1 MRFSGAGF
9 AVLTAAVAACATAAA
24 AAERLPLDLPG
35 GTVATQVMA
44 LGQRAHANIV
54 VPDARLWSRAL
65 PALRGRMSVER
76 ALALIAER
84 SDARVEALGPGS
96 WRLLPKARPRIA
108 IPHRRRSAPPP
119 PPPPEVPD
127 GDVVVTASKRDT
139 TRDHFAGQLVQVAG
153 ADLELGGA
161 GGTGKLADRMTVIA
175 STYLGPG
182 RNKLFIRGIADS
194 SFTGPTQATVG
205 QYFGDLRLSY
215 NAPDPDLRLADLA
228 AVEVLE
234 GPQGTLYGA
243 GSLGGLIRLVPNA
256 PDATRAGGSVML
268 GGSATARGAPGVDA
282 QAVLNMPVI
291 ADRLAIRIVADTASE
306 GGYID
311 KPLLGRTDVNRTR
324 IEGGR
329 AAARLDLGGGWS
341 VEAIGIGQR
350 IRGADS
356 QYADRDGPPLTR
368 AAPVAEGFSADFG
381 QAQLVLSGRLGG
393 VRFRSSSGITAHDL
407 MERYD
412 ATPPGGPVQLF
423 AQANATRM
431 QANETRLWQS
441 SPDGSGW
448 LAGFSYVHNRTRL
461 TRLFGEPGALVARTG
476 VVNGVEE
483 ATLYGEASVRLLPG
497 LLTTGGLRVTH
508 SVLDGAGEDLPSALS
523 VQALARLQDV
533 TARRAQTILLPAA
546 SALIDLTPR
555 AQLFLRYQQGFRP
568 GGLTIEGP
576 VVRRF
581 RNDRVATIEAGLR
594 TGRPGRDRF
603 DGSITLAH
611 TSWRDI
617 QADFIDSG
625 GLPSTANI
633 GDGKLWTIEALV
645 GARLAEGLRV
655 EGALSYNDSRI
666 DEPSSTR
673 VFALAEDLAG
683 DPAAARAAVLARL
696 SQIPNIA
703 RVTTRAG
710 WVYRRMLAGGRDLRV
725 DGWLRYV
732 GASRLGVGPI
742 LGERQGDYL
751 DSGLTARLGLGA
763 IGITASV
770 TNLADVRGNRF
781 ALGTPFA
788 TGRDQVTPLRP
799 RTLRIG
805 LDAAF

>member
-1 MRFSGAGF
+1 M
-9 AVLTAAVAACATAAA
+9 AAA
-24 AAERLPLDLPG
+24 MPAIAADRVSLDLPA
-35 GTVATQVMA
+35 GTVGAQVMA
-44 LGQRAHANIV
+44 LGRAARANIV
-54 VPDARLWSRAL
+54 VPDAGLWRRPVPS
-65 PALRGRMSVER
+65 LRGAFSVEQ
-76 ALALIAER
+76 ALAVIAR
-84 SDARVEALGPGS
+84 GSGARVEALGPGS
-96 WRLLPKARPRIA
+96 WRLRPRLHS
-108 IPHRRRSAPPP
+108 PAPKPGPRPRPRPP
-119 PPPPEVPD
+119 ADVQGE
-127 GDVVVTASKRDT
+127 DVVVTASKRDT
-139 TRDHFAGQLVQVAG
+139 TRDHFAGQVVQVAG

-161 GGTGKLADRMTVIA
+161 GGTSKLADRMTAIA
-175 STYLGPG
+175 STYLGAG

-256 PDATRAGGSVML
+256 PDPTRFGGSAML
-268 GGSATARGAPGVDA
+268 GGSATTNGAPGADA
-282 QAVLNMPVI
+282 QAVLNLPVI
-291 ADRLAIRIVADTASE
+291 ADRLAIRLVADSASE

-311 KPLLGRTDVNRTR
+311 KPLLGCTDVNRTR
-324 IEGGR
+324 IAGGR
-329 AAARLDLGGGWS
+329 AAVKADLGGGWS
-341 VEAIGIGQR
+341 IEAVGIGQH

-368 AAPVAEGFSADFG
+368 SAPVTEGFSADFG
-381 QAQLVLSGRLGG
+381 QAQLILSGRMGQ

-431 QANETRLWQS
+431 QANETRAWYS
-441 SPDGSGW
+441 APDGSGW

-461 TRLFGEPGALVARTG
+461 TRLFGELGELLPRTG
-476 VVNGVEE
+476 VVNTVEE
-483 ATLYGEASVRLLPG
+483 ATLYGEASLRLLPG
-497 LLTTGGLRVTH
+497 LLTTGGLRVTR
-508 SVLDGAGEDLPSALS
+508 SVLDGEGEDLPLALS
-523 VQALARLQDV
+523 LQALARLREV
-533 TARRAQTILLPAA
+533 TARRAQTILLPSA
-546 SALIDLTPR
+546 SALIDLTPG

-576 VVRRF
+576 LVRRF

-594 TGRPGRDRF
+594 SGQPGRDRF
-603 DGSITLAH
+603 DGSLTLAH
-611 TSWRDI
+611 TAWRDI
-617 QADFIDSG
+617 QADFIDAA

-633 GDGKLWTIEALV
+633 GDGQLWTIEALA
-645 GARLAEGLRV
+645 GFRIAPGLRV
-655 EGALSYNDSRI
+655 EGAVSYNDSHI
-666 DEPSSTR
+666 DEPSSAQA
-673 VFALAEDLAG
+673 FALMDG
-683 DPAAARAAVLARL
+683 MAADRATILARL

-703 RVTTRAG
+703 RFTGRAG
-710 WVYRRMLAGGRDLRV
+710 AVYRRTLASGHDLRV

-732 GASRLGVGPI
+732 GSSRLGVGPI
-742 LGERQGDYL
+742 LGEQQGSYL
-751 DSGLTARLGLGA
+751 DSGVTARLGLGRYGVTA
-763 IGITASV
+763 GI

-781 ALGTPFA
+781 ALGTPFT

>member
-1 MRFSGAGF
+1 MRSIGGGIGG
-9 AVLTAAVAACATAAA
+9 LVAMAAA
-24 AAERLPLDLPG
+24 MPAIAADRVSLDLPA
-35 GTVATQVMA
+35 GTVGAQVMA
-44 LGQRAHANIV
+44 LGRAARANIV
-54 VPDARLWSRAL
+54 VPDAGLWRRPVPS
-65 PALRGRMSVER
+65 LRGAFSVEQ
-76 ALALIAER
+76 ALAVIAR
-84 SDARVEALGPGS
+84 GSGARVEALGPGS
-96 WRLLPKARPRIA
+96 WRLRPRLHS
-108 IPHRRRSAPPP
+108 PAPKPGPRPRPRPP
-119 PPPPEVPD
+119 ADVQGE
-127 GDVVVTASKRDT
+127 DVVVTASKRDT
-139 TRDHFAGQLVQVAG
+139 TRDHFAGQVVQVAG

-161 GGTGKLADRMTVIA
+161 GGTSKLADRMTAIA
-175 STYLGPG
+175 STYLGAG

-256 PDATRAGGSVML
+256 PDPTRFGGSAML
-268 GGSATARGAPGVDA
+268 GGSATTNGAPGADA
-282 QAVLNMPVI
+282 QAVLNLPVI
-291 ADRLAIRIVADTASE
+291 ADRLAIRLVADSASE

-324 IEGGR
+324 IAGGR
-329 AAARLDLGGGWS
+329 AAVKAELGGGWS
-341 VEAIGIGQR
+341 IEAVGIGQH

-368 AAPVAEGFSADFG
+368 SAPVTEGFSADFG
-381 QAQLVLSGRLGG
+381 QAQLILSGRMGQ

-431 QANETRLWQS
+431 QANETRAWYS
-441 SPDGSGW
+441 APDGSGW

-461 TRLFGEPGALVARTG
+461 TRLFGELGELLPRTG
-476 VVNGVEE
+476 VVNTVEE
-483 ATLYGEASVRLLPG
+483 ATLYGEASLRLLPG
-497 LLTTGGLRVTH
+497 LLTTGGLRVTR
-508 SVLDGAGEDLPSALS
+508 SVLDGEGEDLPLALS
-523 VQALARLQDV
+523 LQALARLREV
-533 TARRAQTILLPAA
+533 TARRAQTILLPSA
-546 SALIDLTPR
+546 SALIDLTPG

-576 VVRRF
+576 LVRRF

-594 TGRPGRDRF
+594 SGQPGRDRF
-603 DGSITLAH
+603 DGSLTLAH
-611 TSWRDI
+611 TAWRDI
-617 QADFIDSG
+617 QADFIDAA

-633 GDGKLWTIEALV
+633 GDGQLWTIEALA
-645 GARLAEGLRV
+645 GFRIAPGLRV
-655 EGALSYNDSRI
+655 EGAVSYNDSRI
-666 DEPSSTR
+666 DEPSSAQA
-673 VFALAEDLAG
+673 FALMDG
-683 DPAAARAAVLARL
+683 MAADRATILARL

-703 RVTTRAG
+703 RFTGRAG
-710 WVYRRMLAGGRDLRV
+710 AVYRRTLASGHDLRV

-732 GASRLGVGPI
+732 GSSRLGVGPI
-742 LGERQGDYL
+742 LGEQQGSYL
-751 DSGLTARLGLGA
+751 DSGVTARLGLGRYGVTA
-763 IGITASV
+763 GI

-781 ALGTPFA
+781 ALGTPFT

>member
-1 MRFSGAGF
+1 MRWAGGGF
-9 AVLTAAVAACATAAA
+9 AGLVAVAAAPSVAAD
-24 AAERLPLDLPG
+24 RVVIDLPA
-35 GTVATQVMA
+35 GTVGGQVMA
-44 LGQRAHANIV
+44 LGRAARANIA
-54 VPDARLWSRAL
+54 VPDAGLWSR
-65 PALRGRMSVER
+65 PVPRLRGRMSVEQ
-76 ALALIAER
+76 ALTAIAR
-84 SDARVEALGPGS
+84 GSGASLEALGPGI
-96 WRLLPKARPRIA
+96 WRLTPRLRTPVPPLIHHLPKPL
-108 IPHRRRSAPPP
+108 PS
-119 PPPPEVPD
+119 EVPS

-139 TRDHFAGQLVQVAG
+139 IHDHFAGQVVQVAG
-153 ADLELGGA
+153 ADLELGGV
-161 GGTGKLADRMTVIA
+161 GGTSKLADRMTVIA
-175 STYLGPG
+175 STYLGAG

-243 GSLGGLIRLVPNA
+243 GSLGGLIRLVPNT
-256 PDATRAGGSVML
+256 PDATRTSGSASL
-268 GGSATARGAPGVDA
+268 GGSATTNGAPGADA
-282 QAVLNMPVI
+282 QAVLNIPVI
-291 ADRLAIRIVADTASE
+291 ADLLAIRLVADRASE

-324 IEGGR
+324 ITGGR
-329 AAARLDLGGGWS
+329 AAIKGELGGGWS
-341 VEAIGIGQR
+341 IEAIGIGQR

-368 AAPVAEGFSADFG
+368 SAPVTEGFSADFG
-381 QAQLVLSGRLGG
+381 QAQLILSGRLGR
-393 VRFRSSSGITAHDL
+393 VRFRSSSGFTVHDL

-423 AQANATRM
+423 AQGNATRM
-431 QANETRLWQS
+431 QANETRAWRS
-441 SPDGSGW
+441 APDGSGW

-461 TRLFGEPGALVARTG
+461 TRSFGAPGLLVPRTG
-476 VVNGVEE
+476 VANTVEE
-483 ATLYGEASVRLLPG
+483 ATLYGEASLRLLPG
-497 LLTTGGLRVTH
+497 LLTTGGLRATR
-508 SVLDGAGEDLPSALS
+508 SVLDGAGEDLPAALS
-523 VQALARLQDV
+523 FQALARLREV
-533 TARRAQTILLPAA
+533 TARRVQTILLPSA
-546 SALIDLTPR
+546 SALIDLTDG

-568 GGLTIEGP
+568 GGLTIEGAL
-576 VVRRF
+576 VRRF
-581 RNDRVATIEAGLR
+581 RNDRVSTIEAGLR
-594 TGRPGRDRF
+594 SGRPGRDRF
-603 DGSITLAH
+603 DAALTLAH

-617 QADFIDSG
+617 QADFIDAT

-633 GDGKLWTIEALV
+633 GDGKLWTVEALAGFRINPALRIEAAV
-645 GARLAEGLRV
+645 
-655 EGALSYNDSRI
+655 SYNDSGI
-666 DEPSSTR
+666 DEPSR
-673 VFALAEDLAG
+673 AEAFALLDGQIAD
-683 DPAAARAAVLARL
+683 RAAILARL

-703 RVTTRAG
+703 RVTGRTG
-710 WVYRRMLAGGRDLRV
+710 LVYRRALANGRDLRI
-725 DGWLRYV
+725 DGWVRYV

-751 DSGLTARLGLGA
+751 DSGATARLGFGTFGVTA
-763 IGITASV
+763 GI

-781 ALGTPFA
+781 ALGTPFT

>member
-1 MRFSGAGF
+1 MRLAGGGIVGMLIVAGAP
-9 AVLTAAVAACATAAA
+9 AMAADRV
-24 AAERLPLDLPG
+24 PVDLPA
-35 GTVATQVMA
+35 GTVGTQVMA
-44 LGQRAHANIV
+44 LGRLAGANIV
-54 VPDARLWSRAL
+54 VPDARLWDR
-65 PALRGRMSVER
+65 PVPRLRGRWSVEQ
-76 ALALIAER
+76 ALALIAR
-84 SDARVEALGPGS
+84 GSGAQVQRLGPAS
-96 WRLLPKARPRIA
+96 WRLVPRKVVPVA
-108 IPHRRRSAPPP
+108 KVVRRRFI
-119 PPPPEVPD
+119 PPPPEVPP

-139 TRDHFAGQLVQVAG
+139 TRDHFAGQVVQVAG

-161 GGTGKLADRMTVIA
+161 GGTSKLADRMTAIA
-175 STYLGPG
+175 STYLGAG

-256 PDATRAGGSVML
+256 PDPTRTGGSVML
-268 GGSATARGAPGVDA
+268 GGSATTNGSPGVDG
-282 QAVLNMPVI
+282 QAVLNLPLVT
-291 ADRLAIRIVADTASE
+291 DRLAVRLVADSASE

-324 IEGGR
+324 ITGGR
-329 AAARLDLGGGWS
+329 AAIRADLGGGWS

-368 AAPVAEGFSADFG
+368 SAPVTEGFSADFG
-381 QAQLVLSGRLGG
+381 QAQLVLSGRLGR

-423 AQANATRM
+423 AQANETRM
-431 QANETRLWQS
+431 QANETRVWQS
-441 SPDGSGW
+441 APDGSGW
-448 LAGFSYVHNRTRL
+448 LAGFSYIHNRTRL
-461 TRLFGEPGALVARTG
+461 TRLFGEPDALVPRTG
-476 VVNGVEE
+476 VVNTVEE
-483 ATLYGEASVRLLPG
+483 ATLYGEGSVRLLPG
-497 LLTTGGLRVTH
+497 LLATGGLRVTH
-508 SVLDGAGEDLPSALS
+508 SVLDGAGEDLPAALS
-523 VQALARLQDV
+523 FQAMVRLAEV
-533 TARRAQTILLPAA
+533 TARRAQTILLPSA
-546 SALIDLTPR
+546 SALIDLTPG

-576 VVRRF
+576 LVRRF

-594 TGRPGRDRF
+594 TGQPGRDRF
-603 DGSITLAH
+603 DASLTLAH
-611 TSWRDI
+611 TAWRDI
-617 QADFIDSG
+617 QADFIDAT

-633 GDGKLWTIEALV
+633 GDGQLWTVEALA
-645 GARLAEGLRV
+645 GFKLAPGLRI
-655 EGALSYNDSRI
+655 EGAVSYNDSRI
-666 DEPSSTR
+666 DEPSSAQA
-673 VFALAEDLAG
+673 FALMDGLVA
-683 DPAAARAAVLARL
+683 DPVTARAAILARL

-703 RVTTRAG
+703 RITARTGA
-710 WVYRRMLAGGRDLRV
+710 VYRRTLAGGRDLRV

-732 GASRLGVGPI
+732 GSSRLGVGPV
-742 LGERQGDYL
+742 LGELQGSYL
-751 DSGLTARLGLGA
+751 DSGVTARLGLGA
-763 IGITASV
+763 YGVTAGI

-781 ALGTPFA
+781 ALGTPFT

-799 RTLRIG
+799 RTIRIG

>member
-1 MRFSGAGF
+1 VKLSGGVF
-9 AVLTAAVAACATAAA
+9 GLGLSIVAAVPAA
-24 AAERLPLDLPG
+24 AAERVSVDLPA
-35 GTVATQVMA
+35 GTVGDQIMA
-44 LGQRAHANIV
+44 LGRSAGASIV
-54 VPDARLWSRAL
+54 VPDAGLWRRPV
-65 PALRGRMSVER
+65 PALRGRMTVEQ
-76 ALALIAER
+76 ALAMIARRAEARAER
-84 SDARVEALGPGS
+84 LGSAG
-96 WRLLPKARPRIA
+96 WRLAPHHAARPAVI
-108 IPHRRRSAPPP
+108 RRRPAPI
-119 PPPPEVPD
+119 PPPEIPA
-127 GDVVVTASKRDT
+127 GDVIVTASKRDT
-139 TRDHFAGQLVQVAG
+139 LRDHFAGQVVQVAG

-161 GGTGKLADRMTVIA
+161 GGTSKLADRMTAVA
-175 STYLGPG
+175 STYLGAG

-256 PDATRAGGSVML
+256 PDPTRFSGSAML
-268 GGSATARGAPGVDA
+268 GGSATTHGAPGADA
-282 QAVLNMPVI
+282 QAVLNLPVI
-291 ADRLAIRIVADTASE
+291 ADRLAIRVVADAASE

-329 AAARLDLGGGWS
+329 AAARLDLGGGWN

-356 QYADRDGPPLTR
+356 QYADRDGPPLSR
-368 AAPVAEGFSADFG
+368 SAPVTEGFSADFT
-381 QAQLVLSGRLGG
+381 QAQLVLSGRIGQI
-393 VRFRSSSGITAHDL
+393 RFRSSSGVTAHDL

-423 AQANATRM
+423 AQANRTRM
-431 QANETRLWQS
+431 QANETRAWYS
-441 SPDGSGW
+441 APDGSGW
-448 LAGFSYVHNRTRL
+448 LAGFSYIHNTTRL
-461 TRLFGEPGALVARTG
+461 TRLFGEPGALLPRTG

-483 ATLYGEASVRLLPG
+483 ATLYGEASFRLLPG
-497 LLTTGGLRVTH
+497 LLTTGGLRITH
-508 SVLDGAGEDLPSALS
+508 SVLDGGGEDLPSALS
-523 VQALARLQDV
+523 LQAVRQLREV
-533 TARRAQTILLPAA
+533 TASRAQTILLPSA
-546 SALIDLTPR
+546 SALIELTSK

-576 VVRRF
+576 LVRRF

-594 TGRPGRDRF
+594 AGRPGRDPL
-603 DGSITLAH
+603 DASVTLAH
-611 TSWRDI
+611 TAWRDI
-617 QADFIDSG
+617 QADFIDST

-633 GDGKLWTIEALV
+633 GDGQLWTIEALV
-645 GARLAEGLRV
+645 GARLSDSLRI
-655 EGALSYNDSRI
+655 EGAVSYNDSHI
-666 DEPSSTR
+666 DEPSSAR
-673 VFALAEDLAG
+673 AFALLEGGTA
-683 DPAAARAAVLARL
+683 DPMLARATILARL

-703 RVTTRAG
+703 RITARTGA
-710 WVYRRMLAGGRDLRV
+710 VYHRTLAGGRDLRI

-732 GASRLGVGPI
+732 GASRLGVGPV
-742 LGERQGDYL
+742 LGERQGSYL

-763 IGITASV
+763 FGVSASV

-781 ALGTPFA
+781 ALGTPFT

-799 RTLRIG
+799 RTLRLG

>member
-1 MRFSGAGF
+1 MAGGGI
-9 AVLTAAVAACATAAA
+9 VGIVMVASAPAL
-24 AAERLPLDLPG
+24 AAERVPVDLPA
-35 GTVATQVMA
+35 GTVGTQVMA
-44 LGQRAHANIV
+44 LGRALRANIT
-54 VPDARLWSRAL
+54 VPDAGLWRRPV
-65 PALRGRMSVER
+65 PALRGRLSVEQ
-76 ALALIAER
+76 ALAAIAR
-84 SDARVEALGPGS
+84 GSGARVEALGPGA
-96 WRLLPKARPRIA
+96 WRLTPRLRTPAR
-108 IPHRRRSAPPP
+108 HVVRRSPKPL
-119 PPPPEVPD
+119 PPEVSSD
-127 GDVVVTASKRDT
+127 DIVVTASKRDT
-139 TRDHFAGQLVQVAG
+139 TRDHFAGQVVQVG
-153 ADLELGGA
+153 GGDLELGGA
-161 GGTGKLADRMTVIA
+161 GGTSKLADRMTAIA
-175 STYLGPG
+175 STYLGAG

-268 GGSATARGAPGVDA
+268 GGSATTDGAPGVDA
-282 QAVLNMPVI
+282 QAVLNVPI
-291 ADRLAIRIVADTASE
+291 IDDRLAIRLVADSASE

-324 IEGGR
+324 IAGGR
-329 AAARLDLGGGWS
+329 AALKADLGGGWTAE
-341 VEAIGIGQR
+341 VIGIGQR

-356 QYADRDGPPLTR
+356 QYADRDGRPLTR
-368 AAPVAEGFSADFG
+368 LSPVTEGFSADFG
-381 QAQLVLSGRLGG
+381 QAQLVVSGRLGQ

-431 QANETRLWQS
+431 QANETRAWHS
-441 SPDGSGW
+441 APDGSGW

-461 TRLFGEPGALVARTG
+461 TRLFGEPGQLVPRTG
-476 VVNGVEE
+476 VVNTVEE
-483 ATLYGEASVRLLPG
+483 ATLYGEASLRLLPG
-497 LLTTGGLRVTH
+497 LLTTGGLRVTR
-508 SVLDGAGEDLPSALS
+508 SVLDGAGEDLPAALS
-523 VQALARLQDV
+523 FQTLARLREV
-533 TARRAQTILLPAA
+533 TAGRAQTILLPSA
-546 SALIDLTPR
+546 SALIDLTPS

-576 VVRRF
+576 LVRRF
-581 RNDRVATIEAGLR
+581 RNDRVSTIEAGLR
-594 TGRPGRDRF
+594 TGQPGRDRF
-603 DGSITLAH
+603 DGSLTLAH

-617 QADFIDSG
+617 QADFIDAT

-633 GDGKLWTIEALV
+633 GDGQLWTIEALA
-645 GARLAEGLRV
+645 GFRIAPGLRV
-655 EGALSYNDSRI
+655 EGAVSYNDSRI
-666 DEPSSTR
+666 DEPSSAQ
-673 VFALAEDLAG
+673 VFALMGGQTAD
-683 DPAAARAAVLARL
+683 RAAILARL

-703 RVTTRAG
+703 RFTGRTG
-710 WVYRRMLAGGRDLRV
+710 LVYRRTLTGGRDLRV
-725 DGWLRYV
+725 DGWMRYV

-742 LGERQGDYL
+742 LGERQGEYW
-751 DSGLTARLGLGA
+751 DSGMTARLGLGA
-763 IGITASV
+763 FGLTAGI
-770 TNLADVRGNRF
+770 TNLANVRGNRF

>member
-1 MRFSGAGF
+1 M
-9 AVLTAAVAACATAAA
+9 AAA
-24 AAERLPLDLPG
+24 MPAIAADRVSLDLPA
-35 GTVATQVMA
+35 GTVGAQVMA
-44 LGQRAHANIV
+44 LGRAARANIV
-54 VPDARLWSRAL
+54 VPDAGLWRRPVLS
-65 PALRGRMSVER
+65 LRGAFSVEQ
-76 ALALIAER
+76 ALAVIAR
-84 SDARVEALGPGS
+84 GSGARVEALGPGS
-96 WRLLPKARPRIA
+96 WRLRPRLHS
-108 IPHRRRSAPPP
+108 PAPKPGPRPRPRPP
-119 PPPPEVPD
+119 ADVQGE
-127 GDVVVTASKRDT
+127 DVVVTASKRDT
-139 TRDHFAGQLVQVAG
+139 TRDHFAGQVVQVAG

-161 GGTGKLADRMTVIA
+161 GGTSKLADRMTAIA
-175 STYLGPG
+175 STYLGAG

-256 PDATRAGGSVML
+256 PDPTRFGGSAML
-268 GGSATARGAPGVDA
+268 GGSATTNGAPGADA
-282 QAVLNMPVI
+282 QAVLNLPVI
-291 ADRLAIRIVADTASE
+291 ADRLAIRLVADSASE

-324 IEGGR
+324 IAGGR
-329 AAARLDLGGGWS
+329 AAVKADLGGGWS
-341 VEAIGIGQR
+341 IEAVGIGQH

-368 AAPVAEGFSADFG
+368 SAPVTEGFSADFG
-381 QAQLVLSGRLGG
+381 QAQLILSGRMGQ

-431 QANETRLWQS
+431 QANETRAWYS
-441 SPDGSGW
+441 APDGSGW

-461 TRLFGEPGALVARTG
+461 TRLFGELGELLPRTG
-476 VVNGVEE
+476 VVNTVEE
-483 ATLYGEASVRLLPG
+483 ATLYGEASLRLLPG
-497 LLTTGGLRVTH
+497 LLTTGGLRVTR
-508 SVLDGAGEDLPSALS
+508 SVLDGEGEDLPLALS
-523 VQALARLQDV
+523 LQALARLREV
-533 TARRAQTILLPAA
+533 TARRAQTILLPSA
-546 SALIDLTPR
+546 SALIDLTPG

-576 VVRRF
+576 LVRRF

-594 TGRPGRDRF
+594 SGQPGRDRF
-603 DGSITLAH
+603 DGSLTLAH
-611 TSWRDI
+611 TAWRDI
-617 QADFIDSG
+617 QADFIDAA

-633 GDGKLWTIEALV
+633 GDGQLWTIEALA
-645 GARLAEGLRV
+645 GFRIAPGLRV
-655 EGALSYNDSRI
+655 EGAVSYNDSRI
-666 DEPSSTR
+666 DEPSSAQA
-673 VFALAEDLAG
+673 FALMDG
-683 DPAAARAAVLARL
+683 MAADRATILARL

-703 RVTTRAG
+703 RFTGRAG
-710 WVYRRMLAGGRDLRV
+710 AVYRRTLASGHDLRI

-732 GASRLGVGPI
+732 GSSRLGVGPI
-742 LGERQGDYL
+742 LGEQQGSYL
-751 DSGLTARLGLGA
+751 DSGVTARLGLGRYGVTA
-763 IGITASV
+763 GI

-781 ALGTPFA
+781 ALGTPFT

>member
-1 MRFSGAGF
+1 MKLAGGGIVGIALFAGAP
-9 AVLTAAVAACATAAA
+9 AL
-24 AAERLPLDLPG
+24 AAERLPVDLPA
-35 GTVATQVMA
+35 GTVGTQVMA
-44 LGQRAHANIV
+44 LGRALRANIT
-54 VPDARLWSRAL
+54 VPDAGLWRRPV
-65 PALRGRMSVER
+65 PALRGRLSVEQ
-76 ALALIAER
+76 ALAAIAR
-84 SDARVEALGPGS
+84 GSGARVEALGPGA
-96 WRLLPKARPRIA
+96 WRLTPRLRTPAR
-108 IPHRRRSAPPP
+108 HVVRRSPKPL
-119 PPPPEVPD
+119 PPEISSD
-127 GDVVVTASKRDT
+127 DIVVTASKRDT
-139 TRDHFAGQLVQVAG
+139 TRDHFAGQVVQLAG

-161 GGTGKLADRMTVIA
+161 GGTSKLADRMTAIA
-175 STYLGPG
+175 STYLGAG

-268 GGSATARGAPGVDA
+268 GGSATTDGAPGVDA
-282 QAVLNMPVI
+282 QAVLNVPI
-291 ADRLAIRIVADTASE
+291 IDDRLAIRLVADSASE

-324 IEGGR
+324 IAGGR
-329 AAARLDLGGGWS
+329 AALKADLGGGWTAE
-341 VEAIGIGQR
+341 VIGIGQR

-368 AAPVAEGFSADFG
+368 SSPVTEGFSADFG
-381 QAQLVLSGRLGG
+381 QAQLVVSGRLGQ

-431 QANETRLWQS
+431 QANETRAWHS
-441 SPDGSGW
+441 APDGSGW

-461 TRLFGEPGALVARTG
+461 TRLFGEPGQLVPRTG
-476 VVNGVEE
+476 VVNTVEE
-483 ATLYGEASVRLLPG
+483 ATLYGEASLRLLPG
-497 LLTTGGLRVTH
+497 LLTTGGLRVTR
-508 SVLDGAGEDLPSALS
+508 SVLDGAGEDLPAALS
-523 VQALARLQDV
+523 FQALARLREV
-533 TARRAQTILLPAA
+533 TARRAQTILLPSA
-546 SALIDLTPR
+546 SALIDLTPG

-576 VVRRF
+576 LVRRF
-581 RNDRVATIEAGLR
+581 RNDRVSTIEAGLR
-594 TGRPGRDRF
+594 TGQPGRDRF
-603 DGSITLAH
+603 DGSLTLAH

-617 QADFIDSG
+617 QADFIDAT

-633 GDGKLWTIEALV
+633 GDGQLWTIEALA
-645 GARLAEGLRV
+645 GFRIAPGLRV
-655 EGALSYNDSRI
+655 EGAVSYNDSRI
-666 DEPSSTR
+666 DEPSSAQ
-673 VFALAEDLAG
+673 VFALMDGQTAD
-683 DPAAARAAVLARL
+683 RAAILARL

-703 RVTTRAG
+703 RFTGRTG
-710 WVYRRMLAGGRDLRV
+710 LVYRRVLADGRDLRV
-725 DGWLRYV
+725 DGWMRYV

-742 LGERQGDYL
+742 LGERQGEYW
-751 DSGLTARLGLGA
+751 DSGMTARLGLGA
-763 IGITASV
+763 FGLTAGI
-770 TNLADVRGNRF
+770 TNLANVRGNRF

>member
-1 MRFSGAGF
+1 VRIAAGGIVGIALFAGAP
-9 AVLTAAVAACATAAA
+9 AL
-24 AAERLPLDLPG
+24 AAERVPVDLPA
-35 GTVATQVMA
+35 GTVGTQVMA
-44 LGQRAHANIV
+44 LGRALRANIT
-54 VPDARLWSRAL
+54 VPDAGLWRRPV
-65 PALRGRMSVER
+65 PALRGRLSVEQ
-76 ALALIAER
+76 ALAAIAR
-84 SDARVEALGPGS
+84 GSGARVEVLGPGA
-96 WRLLPKARPRIA
+96 WRLTPRLRTPA
-108 IPHRRRSAPPP
+108 PPVVRRSPRPL
-119 PPPPEVPD
+119 PPEVSSD
-127 GDVVVTASKRDT
+127 DIVVTASKRDT
-139 TRDHFAGQLVQVAG
+139 TRDHFAGQVVQVAG

-161 GGTGKLADRMTVIA
+161 GGTSKLADRMTAIA
-175 STYLGPG
+175 STYLGAG

-268 GGSATARGAPGVDA
+268 GGSATTDGAPGVDA
-282 QAVLNMPVI
+282 QAVLNVPII
-291 ADRLAIRIVADTASE
+291 ADRLAIRLVADSASE

-324 IEGGR
+324 IAGGR
-329 AAARLDLGGGWS
+329 AALKADLGGGWTI
-341 VEAIGIGQR
+341 EAIGIGQR

-368 AAPVAEGFSADFG
+368 SSPVTEGFSSDFG
-381 QAQLVLSGRLGG
+381 QAQLVVSGRLGQ

-431 QANETRLWQS
+431 QANETRAWHS
-441 SPDGSGW
+441 APDGSGW
-448 LAGFSYVHNRTRL
+448 LVGFSYVHNRTRL
-461 TRLFGEPGALVARTG
+461 TRLFGEPGQLVPRTG
-476 VVNGVEE
+476 VVNTVEE
-483 ATLYGEASVRLLPG
+483 ATLYGEASLRLLPG
-497 LLTTGGLRVTH
+497 LLTTGGLRVTR
-508 SVLDGAGEDLPSALS
+508 SVLDGAGEDLPAALS
-523 VQALARLQDV
+523 FQTLARLREV
-533 TARRAQTILLPAA
+533 TARRAQTILLPSA
-546 SALIDLTPR
+546 SALIDLTPG

-576 VVRRF
+576 LVRRF
-581 RNDRVATIEAGLR
+581 RNDRVSTIEAGLR
-594 TGRPGRDRF
+594 SGQPGRDRF
-603 DGSITLAH
+603 DGSLTLAH

-617 QADFIDSG
+617 QADFIDAT

-633 GDGKLWTIEALV
+633 GDGQLWTIEALA
-645 GARLAEGLRV
+645 GFRIAAGLRV
-655 EGALSYNDSRI
+655 EGAVSYNDSRI
-666 DEPSSTR
+666 DEPSSAQ
-673 VFALAEDLAG
+673 VFALMDG
-683 DPAAARAAVLARL
+683 QTVDRAAILARL

-703 RVTTRAG
+703 RFTGRTG
-710 WVYRRMLAGGRDLRV
+710 LVYRRTLAGERDLRV

-742 LGERQGDYL
+742 LGERQGEYW
-751 DSGLTARLGLGA
+751 DSGVTARLGLGPFGLTA
-763 IGITASV
+763 GI
-770 TNLADVRGNRF
+770 TNLANVRGNRF

>member
-1 MRFSGAGF
+1 M
-9 AVLTAAVAACATAAA
+9 AVVAAIPATAAD
-24 AAERLPLDLPG
+24 RVSLDLPA
-35 GTVATQVMA
+35 GTVGAQVMA
-44 LGQRAHANIV
+44 LGRAARANIV
-54 VPDARLWSRAL
+54 VPDAGLWRR
-65 PALRGRMSVER
+65 PVPRLRGALSVDQ
-76 ALALIAER
+76 ALAAIAR
-84 SDARVEALGPGS
+84 GSGARVEALGPGS
-96 WRLLPKARPRIA
+96 WRLTPRL
-108 IPHRRRSAPPP
+108 RSAAPKPRP
-119 PPPPEVPD
+119 QRQIPADVQGE
-127 GDVVVTASKRDT
+127 DVVVTASKRDT
-139 TRDHFAGQLVQVAG
+139 TRDHFAGQVVQVAG

-161 GGTGKLADRMTVIA
+161 GGTSKLADRMTAIA
-175 STYLGPG
+175 STYLGAG

-256 PDATRAGGSVML
+256 PDPARFGGSAML
-268 GGSATARGAPGVDA
+268 GGSATTSGAPGADA
-282 QAVLNMPVI
+282 QAVLNLPVI
-291 ADRLAIRIVADTASE
+291 ADRLAIRLVADSASE
-306 GGYID
+306 GGYIN
-311 KPLLGRTDVNRTR
+311 KPLLGRSDVNRTR
-324 IEGGR
+324 IAGGR
-329 AAARLDLGGGWS
+329 AAVKADLGGGWS
-341 VEAIGIGQR
+341 VEAVGIGQR

-368 AAPVAEGFSADFG
+368 SAPVTEGFSADFG
-381 QAQLVLSGRLGG
+381 QAQLILSGRVGQ
-393 VRFRSSSGITAHDL
+393 VRFRSSTGVTAHDL

-431 QANETRLWQS
+431 QANETRAWHS
-441 SPDGSGW
+441 APDGSGW

-461 TRLFGEPGALVARTG
+461 TRLFGEPGALLPRTG
-476 VVNGVEE
+476 VVNTVQE
-483 ATLYGEASVRLLPG
+483 ATLYGEASLRLLPG
-497 LLTTGGLRVTH
+497 LLTTGGLRVTR
-508 SVLDGAGEDLPSALS
+508 SVLDGAGEDLPLALS
-523 VQALARLQDV
+523 FQALARLREV
-533 TARRAQTILLPAA
+533 TARRSQTILLPSA
-546 SALIDLTPR
+546 SALIDLTPS

-576 VVRRF
+576 LVRRF

-594 TGRPGRDRF
+594 AGRLGRDRF
-603 DGSITLAH
+603 DASLTLAH

-617 QADFIDSG
+617 QADFIDAS

-633 GDGKLWTIEALV
+633 GDGQLWTIEALA
-645 GARLAEGLRV
+645 GFRIAQGLRV
-655 EGALSYNDSRI
+655 EGAVSYNDSRI
-666 DEPSSTR
+666 DEPSSAQA
-673 VFALAEDLAG
+673 FALMDG
-683 DPAAARAAVLARL
+683 QAADRATILARL

-703 RVTTRAG
+703 RFTGRAG
-710 WVYRRMLAGGRDLRV
+710 AVYRRALAGGRDLRV

-732 GASRLGVGPI
+732 GPSRLGVGPV
-742 LGERQGDYL
+742 LGERQGEYL
-751 DSGLTARLGLGA
+751 DSGVTARLGLGRYGVTA
-763 IGITASV
+763 GI

-781 ALGTPFA
+781 ALGTPFT

>member
-1 MRFSGAGF
+1 M
-9 AVLTAAVAACATAAA
+9 AAA
-24 AAERLPLDLPG
+24 MPASAADRVSLDLPA
-35 GTVATQVMA
+35 GTVGAQVMA
-44 LGQRAHANIV
+44 LGRAARANIV
-54 VPDARLWSRAL
+54 VPDAGLWRRPVPS
-65 PALRGRMSVER
+65 LRGAFSVEQ
-76 ALALIAER
+76 ALAVIAR
-84 SDARVEALGPGS
+84 GSGARVEALGPGS
-96 WRLLPKARPRIA
+96 WRLRPRLHS
-108 IPHRRRSAPPP
+108 PAPKPGPRPRPRPP
-119 PPPPEVPD
+119 ADVQGE
-127 GDVVVTASKRDT
+127 DVVVTASKRDT
-139 TRDHFAGQLVQVAG
+139 TRDHFAGQVVQVAG

-161 GGTGKLADRMTVIA
+161 GGTSKLADRMTAIA
-175 STYLGPG
+175 STYLGAG

-256 PDATRAGGSVML
+256 PDPTRFGGSAML
-268 GGSATARGAPGVDA
+268 GGSATTNGAPGADA
-282 QAVLNMPVI
+282 QAVLNLPVI
-291 ADRLAIRIVADTASE
+291 ADRLAIRLVADSASE

-324 IEGGR
+324 IAGGR
-329 AAARLDLGGGWS
+329 AAVKADLGGGWS
-341 VEAIGIGQR
+341 IEAVGIGQH

-368 AAPVAEGFSADFG
+368 SAPVTEGFSANFG
-381 QAQLVLSGRLGG
+381 QAQLILSGRMGQ

-431 QANETRLWQS
+431 QANETRAWYS
-441 SPDGSGW
+441 APDGSGW

-461 TRLFGEPGALVARTG
+461 TRLFGELGELLPRTG
-476 VVNGVEE
+476 VVNTVEE
-483 ATLYGEASVRLLPG
+483 ATLYGEASLRLLPG
-497 LLTTGGLRVTH
+497 LLTTGGLRVTR
-508 SVLDGAGEDLPSALS
+508 SVLDGEGEDLPLALS
-523 VQALARLQDV
+523 LQALARLREV
-533 TARRAQTILLPAA
+533 TARRAQTILLPSA
-546 SALIDLTPR
+546 SALIDLTPG

-576 VVRRF
+576 LVRRF

-594 TGRPGRDRF
+594 SGQPGRDRF
-603 DGSITLAH
+603 DGSLTLAH
-611 TSWRDI
+611 TAWRDI
-617 QADFIDSG
+617 QADFIDAA

-633 GDGKLWTIEALV
+633 GDGQLWTIEALA
-645 GARLAEGLRV
+645 GFRIAPGLRV
-655 EGALSYNDSRI
+655 EGAVSYNDSRI
-666 DEPSSTR
+666 DEPSSAQA
-673 VFALAEDLAG
+673 FALMDGMAVD
-683 DPAAARAAVLARL
+683 RATILARL

-703 RVTTRAG
+703 RFTGRAG
-710 WVYRRMLAGGRDLRV
+710 AVYRRTLASGHDLRV

-732 GASRLGVGPI
+732 GSSRLGVGPI
-742 LGERQGDYL
+742 LGEQQGSYL
-751 DSGLTARLGLGA
+751 DSGVTARLGLGRYGVTA
-763 IGITASV
+763 GI

-781 ALGTPFA
+781 ALGTPFT

>member
-1 MRFSGAGF
+1 MRLAGGGIVGMLIVAGAP
-9 AVLTAAVAACATAAA
+9 AMAADRV
-24 AAERLPLDLPG
+24 PVDLPA
-35 GTVATQVMA
+35 GTVGTQVMA
-44 LGQRAHANIV
+44 LGRLAGANIV
-54 VPDARLWSRAL
+54 VPDARLWDR
-65 PALRGRMSVER
+65 PVPRLRGRWSVEQ
-76 ALALIAER
+76 ALALIAR
-84 SDARVEALGPGS
+84 GSGAQVQRLGPAS
-96 WRLLPKARPRIA
+96 WRLVPRKVVPVA
-108 IPHRRRSAPPP
+108 KVVRRRFI
-119 PPPPEVPD
+119 PPPPEVPP

-139 TRDHFAGQLVQVAG
+139 TRDHFAGQVVQVAG

-161 GGTGKLADRMTVIA
+161 GGTSKLADRMTAIA
-175 STYLGPG
+175 STYLGTG

-256 PDATRAGGSVML
+256 PDPTRAGGSVML
-268 GGSATARGAPGVDA
+268 GGSATTNGSPGVDG
-282 QAVLNMPVI
+282 QAVLNLPLVT
-291 ADRLAIRIVADTASE
+291 DRLAVRLVADSASE

-324 IEGGR
+324 ITGGR
-329 AAARLDLGGGWS
+329 AAIRADLSGGWS

-350 IRGADS
+350 IRGDDS

-368 AAPVAEGFSADFG
+368 SAPVTEGFSADFG
-381 QAQLVLSGRLGG
+381 QAQLVLSGRLGR
-393 VRFRSSSGITAHDL
+393 VCFRSSSGITAHDL

-423 AQANATRM
+423 AQANETRM
-431 QANETRLWQS
+431 QANETRVWQS
-441 SPDGSGW
+441 APDGSGW
-448 LAGFSYVHNRTRL
+448 LAGFSYIHNRTRL
-461 TRLFGEPGALVARTG
+461 TRLFGEPDALVPRTG
-476 VVNGVEE
+476 VVNTVEE
-483 ATLYGEASVRLLPG
+483 ATLYGEGSVRLLPG
-497 LLTTGGLRVTH
+497 LLATGGLRVTH
-508 SVLDGAGEDLPSALS
+508 SVLDGAGEDLPAALS
-523 VQALARLQDV
+523 FQAMVRLAEV
-533 TARRAQTILLPAA
+533 TARRAQTILLPSA
-546 SALIDLTPR
+546 SALIDLTPG

-576 VVRRF
+576 LVRRF

-594 TGRPGRDRF
+594 TGQPGRDRF
-603 DGSITLAH
+603 DASLTLAH
-611 TSWRDI
+611 TAWRDI
-617 QADFIDSG
+617 QADFIDAT

-633 GDGKLWTIEALV
+633 GDGQLWTVEALA
-645 GARLAEGLRV
+645 GFKLAPGLRI

-666 DEPSSTR
+666 DEPSSAQA
-673 VFALAEDLAG
+673 FALMDGLVA
-683 DPAAARAAVLARL
+683 DPVTARVAILARL

-703 RVTTRAG
+703 RITARAG
-710 WVYRRMLAGGRDLRV
+710 AVYRRTLAGGRDLRV

-732 GASRLGVGPI
+732 GSSRLGVGPV
-742 LGERQGDYL
+742 LGELQGSYL
-751 DSGLTARLGLGA
+751 DSGATARLGLGA
-763 IGITASV
+763 YGVTAGI

-781 ALGTPFA
+781 ALGTPFT
-788 TGRDQVTPLRP
+788 TGRDQATPLRP
-799 RTLRIG
+799 RTIRIG

>member
-1 MRFSGAGF
+1 MRLAGGGIVGMLIVAGAP
-9 AVLTAAVAACATAAA
+9 AMAADRV
-24 AAERLPLDLPG
+24 PVDLPA
-35 GTVATQVMA
+35 GTVGTQVMA
-44 LGQRAHANIV
+44 LGRLTGANIV
-54 VPDARLWSRAL
+54 VPDARLWDR
-65 PALRGRMSVER
+65 PVPRLRGRWSVEQ
-76 ALALIAER
+76 ALALIAR
-84 SDARVEALGPGS
+84 GSGAQVQRLGPAS
-96 WRLLPKARPRIA
+96 WRLVPRKVVPVA
-108 IPHRRRSAPPP
+108 KVVRRRFI
-119 PPPPEVPD
+119 PPPPEVPP

-139 TRDHFAGQLVQVAG
+139 TRDHFAGQVVQVAG

-161 GGTGKLADRMTVIA
+161 GGTSKLADRMTAIA
-175 STYLGPG
+175 STYLGAG

-256 PDATRAGGSVML
+256 PDPTRAGGSVML
-268 GGSATARGAPGVDA
+268 GGSATTNGSPGADG
-282 QAVLNMPVI
+282 QAVLNLPLI
-291 ADRLAIRIVADTASE
+291 ADRLAVRLVADSASE

-324 IEGGR
+324 ITGGR
-329 AAARLDLGGGWS
+329 AAIRADLGGGWS

-368 AAPVAEGFSADFG
+368 SAPVTEGFSADFG
-381 QAQLVLSGRLGG
+381 QAQLVLSGRLGR

-423 AQANATRM
+423 AQANETRM
-431 QANETRLWQS
+431 QANETRVWQS
-441 SPDGSGW
+441 APDGSGW
-448 LAGFSYVHNRTRL
+448 LAGFSYIHNRTRL
-461 TRLFGEPGALVARTG
+461 TRLFGEPDALVPRTG
-476 VVNGVEE
+476 VVNTVEE
-483 ATLYGEASVRLLPG
+483 ATLYGEGSVRLLPG
-497 LLTTGGLRVTH
+497 LLATGGLRVTH
-508 SVLDGAGEDLPSALS
+508 SVLDGAGEDLPAALS
-523 VQALARLQDV
+523 FQAMVRLAEV
-533 TARRAQTILLPAA
+533 TARRAQTILLPSA
-546 SALIDLTPR
+546 SALIDLTPG

-576 VVRRF
+576 LVRRF

-594 TGRPGRDRF
+594 TGQPGRDRF
-603 DGSITLAH
+603 DASLTLAH
-611 TSWRDI
+611 TAWRDI
-617 QADFIDSG
+617 QADFIDAT

-633 GDGKLWTIEALV
+633 GDGQLWTVEALA
-645 GARLAEGLRV
+645 GFKLAPGLRI

-666 DEPSSTR
+666 DEPSSAQA
-673 VFALAEDLAG
+673 FALMDGLVA
-683 DPAAARAAVLARL
+683 DPVTARAAILARL

-703 RVTTRAG
+703 RITARAG
-710 WVYRRMLAGGRDLRV
+710 AVYRRTLAGGRDLRV

-732 GASRLGVGPI
+732 GSSRLGVGPV
-742 LGERQGDYL
+742 LGELQGSYL
-751 DSGLTARLGLGA
+751 DSGVTTRLGLGA
-763 IGITASV
+763 YGVTAGI

-781 ALGTPFA
+781 ALGTPFT

-799 RTLRIG
+799 RTIRIG

>member
-1 MRFSGAGF
+1 MRSIGGGIGCL
-9 AVLTAAVAACATAAA
+9 VAVAAAIPATAAD
-24 AAERLPLDLPG
+24 RVSLDLPA
-35 GTVATQVMA
+35 GTVGAQVMA
-44 LGQRAHANIV
+44 LGRMARANIV
-54 VPDARLWSRAL
+54 VPDVGLWRR
-65 PALRGRMSVER
+65 PVPRLRGVLSVEQ
-76 ALALIAER
+76 ALAAIAR
-84 SDARVEALGPGS
+84 GSGARVEALGPGS
-96 WRLLPKARPRIA
+96 WRLTPRLRPSVPKSK
-108 IPHRRRSAPPP
+108 PHAQPPADVRGG
-119 PPPPEVPD
+119 E
-127 GDVVVTASKRDT
+127 VVVTASKRDT
-139 TRDHFAGQLVQVAG
+139 TRDHFAGQVVQVTG
-153 ADLELGGA
+153 TDLELGGA
-161 GGTGKLADRMTVIA
+161 GGTSKLADRMTAIA
-175 STYLGPG
+175 STYLGAG

-256 PDATRAGGSVML
+256 PDPTRFAGSAML
-268 GGSATARGAPGVDA
+268 GGSATTSGAPGADA
-282 QAVLNMPVI
+282 QAVLNLPVI
-291 ADRLAIRIVADTASE
+291 AGRLAIRLVADSASE

-324 IEGGR
+324 IAGGR
-329 AAARLDLGGGWS
+329 AAVKADLGGGWS
-341 VEAIGIGQR
+341 VEAVGIGQR

-368 AAPVAEGFSADFG
+368 SAPVTEGFSADFG
-381 QAQLVLSGRLGG
+381 QAQLILSGRVGQ

-431 QANETRLWQS
+431 QANETRAWHS
-441 SPDGSGW
+441 APDGSGW

-461 TRLFGEPGALVARTG
+461 TRLFGEPGELRPRTG
-476 VVNGVEE
+476 VVNTVEE
-483 ATLYGEASVRLLPG
+483 ATLYGEASLRLLPG
-497 LLTTGGLRVTH
+497 LLTTGGLRVTR
-508 SVLDGAGEDLPSALS
+508 SVLDGAGEDLPLALS
-523 VQALARLQDV
+523 VQALARLQEV
-533 TARRAQTILLPAA
+533 TARRAQTILLPSA
-546 SALIDLTPR
+546 SALIDLTPG

-576 VVRRF
+576 LVRRF

-603 DGSITLAH
+603 DGSLTLAH

-617 QADFIDSG
+617 QADFIDAT

-633 GDGKLWTIEALV
+633 GDGQLWTIEALA
-645 GARLAEGLRV
+645 GFRLADGLRV
-655 EGALSYNDSRI
+655 EGAVSYNDSRI
-666 DEPSSTR
+666 DEPSSAQA
-673 VFALAEDLAG
+673 FALMDG
-683 DPAAARAAVLARL
+683 QAADRATILARL

-703 RVTTRAG
+703 RFTGRVGAA
-710 WVYRRMLAGGRDLRV
+710 YRRVLAGGRDLRV

-732 GASRLGVGPI
+732 GSSRLGVGPI
-742 LGERQGDYL
+742 LGERQGSYL
-751 DSGLTARLGLGA
+751 DSGVTARLGLGRYGVTA
-763 IGITASV
+763 GI

-781 ALGTPFA
+781 ALGTPFT

>member
-1 MRFSGAGF
+1 MAGGGI
-9 AVLTAAVAACATAAA
+9 VGIVMVASAPAPAL
-24 AAERLPLDLPG
+24 AAERVPVDLPA
-35 GTVATQVMA
+35 GTVGTQVMA
-44 LGQRAHANIV
+44 LGRALRANIA
-54 VPDARLWSRAL
+54 VPDAGLWRRPV
-65 PALRGRMSVER
+65 PALRGRLSVEQ
-76 ALALIAER
+76 ALAAIAR
-84 SDARVEALGPGS
+84 GSGARVEALGPGA
-96 WRLLPKARPRIA
+96 WRLTPRLRTPAR
-108 IPHRRRSAPPP
+108 HVVRRSPKPL
-119 PPPPEVPD
+119 PPEVSSD
-127 GDVVVTASKRDT
+127 DIVVTASKRDT
-139 TRDHFAGQLVQVAG
+139 TRDHFAGQVVQVAG

-161 GGTGKLADRMTVIA
+161 GGTSKLADRMTAIA
-175 STYLGPG
+175 STYLGAG

-268 GGSATARGAPGVDA
+268 GGSATTDGAPGVDA
-282 QAVLNMPVI
+282 QAVLNVPII
-291 ADRLAIRIVADTASE
+291 ADRLAIRLVADSASE

-324 IEGGR
+324 IAGGR
-329 AAARLDLGGGWS
+329 AALKADLGGGWTIE
-341 VEAIGIGQR
+341 VIGIGQR

-368 AAPVAEGFSADFG
+368 LSPVTEGFSADFG
-381 QAQLVLSGRLGG
+381 QGQLVVSGRLGQ

-431 QANETRLWQS
+431 QANETRAWHS
-441 SPDGSGW
+441 APDGSGW

-461 TRLFGEPGALVARTG
+461 TRLFGEPGQLVPRTG
-476 VVNGVEE
+476 VVNTVEE
-483 ATLYGEASVRLLPG
+483 ATLYGEASLRLLPG
-497 LLTTGGLRVTH
+497 LLTTGGLRVTR
-508 SVLDGAGEDLPSALS
+508 SVLDGAGEDLPAALS
-523 VQALARLQDV
+523 FQALARLREV
-533 TARRAQTILLPAA
+533 TARRAQTILLPSA
-546 SALIDLTPR
+546 SALIDLTPG

-576 VVRRF
+576 LVRRF
-581 RNDRVATIEAGLR
+581 RNDRVSTIEAGLR
-594 TGRPGRDRF
+594 TGQPGRDRF
-603 DGSITLAH
+603 DGSLTLAH

-617 QADFIDSG
+617 QADFIDAT

-633 GDGKLWTIEALV
+633 GDGQLWTIEALA
-645 GARLAEGLRV
+645 GFRIAPGLRV
-655 EGALSYNDSRI
+655 EGAVSYNDSRI
-666 DEPSSTR
+666 DEPSSAQ
-673 VFALAEDLAG
+673 VFALMDGQTAD
-683 DPAAARAAVLARL
+683 RAAILARL

-703 RVTTRAG
+703 RFTSRTG
-710 WVYRRMLAGGRDLRV
+710 LVYRRVLAGGRDLRV
-725 DGWLRYV
+725 DGWMRYV
-732 GASRLGVGPI
+732 GASRLGVGPV
-742 LGERQGDYL
+742 LGERQGEYW

-763 IGITASV
+763 FGLTAGI
-770 TNLADVRGNRF
+770 TNLANVRGNRF

-799 RTLRIG
+799 RTLRFG

>member
-1 MRFSGAGF
+1 M
-9 AVLTAAVAACATAAA
+9 AAA
-24 AAERLPLDLPG
+24 MPASAADRVSLDLPA
-35 GTVATQVMA
+35 GTVGAQVMA
-44 LGQRAHANIV
+44 LGRAARANIV
-54 VPDARLWSRAL
+54 VPDAGLWRRPVPS
-65 PALRGRMSVER
+65 LRGAFSVEQ
-76 ALALIAER
+76 ALAVIAR
-84 SDARVEALGPGS
+84 GSGARVEALGPGS
-96 WRLLPKARPRIA
+96 WRLRPRLHS
-108 IPHRRRSAPPP
+108 PAPKPGPRPRPRPP
-119 PPPPEVPD
+119 ADVQGE
-127 GDVVVTASKRDT
+127 DVVVTASKRDT
-139 TRDHFAGQLVQVAG
+139 TRDHFAGQVVQVAG

-161 GGTGKLADRMTVIA
+161 GGTSKLADRMTAIA
-175 STYLGPG
+175 STYLGAG

-256 PDATRAGGSVML
+256 PDPTRFGGSAML
-268 GGSATARGAPGVDA
+268 GGSATTNGAPGADA
-282 QAVLNMPVI
+282 QAVLNLPVI
-291 ADRLAIRIVADTASE
+291 ADRLAIRLVADSASE

-324 IEGGR
+324 IAGGR
-329 AAARLDLGGGWS
+329 AAVKADLGGGWS
-341 VEAIGIGQR
+341 IEAVGIGQH

-368 AAPVAEGFSADFG
+368 SAPVTEGFSADFG
-381 QAQLVLSGRLGG
+381 QAQLILSGQMGQ

-431 QANETRLWQS
+431 QANETRAWHS
-441 SPDGSGW
+441 APDGSGW

-461 TRLFGEPGALVARTG
+461 TRLFGELGELLPRTG
-476 VVNGVEE
+476 VVNTVEE
-483 ATLYGEASVRLLPG
+483 ATLYGEASLRLLPG
-497 LLTTGGLRVTH
+497 LLTTGGLRVTR
-508 SVLDGAGEDLPSALS
+508 SVLDGEGEDLPLALS
-523 VQALARLQDV
+523 LQALARLREV
-533 TARRAQTILLPAA
+533 TARRAQTILLPSA
-546 SALIDLTPR
+546 SALIDLTPG

-576 VVRRF
+576 LVRRF

-594 TGRPGRDRF
+594 SGQPGRDRF
-603 DGSITLAH
+603 DGSLTLAH
-611 TSWRDI
+611 TAWRDI
-617 QADFIDSG
+617 QADFIDAA

-633 GDGKLWTIEALV
+633 GDGQLWTIEALA
-645 GARLAEGLRV
+645 GFRIAPGLRV
-655 EGALSYNDSRI
+655 EGAVSYNDSRI
-666 DEPSSTR
+666 DEPSSAQA
-673 VFALAEDLAG
+673 FALMDG
-683 DPAAARAAVLARL
+683 MAADRATILARL

-703 RVTTRAG
+703 RFTGRAG
-710 WVYRRMLAGGRDLRV
+710 AVYRRTLASGHDLRI

-732 GASRLGVGPI
+732 GSSRLGVGPI
-742 LGERQGDYL
+742 LGEQQGSYL
-751 DSGLTARLGLGA
+751 DSGVTARLGLGRYGVTA
-763 IGITASV
+763 GI

-781 ALGTPFA
+781 ALGTPFT

>member
-1 MRFSGAGF
+1 MRSIGGGIGCLV
-9 AVLTAAVAACATAAA
+9 AVVAAMPATAAD
-24 AAERLPLDLPG
+24 RVSLDLPA
-35 GTVATQVMA
+35 GTVGAQVMA
-44 LGQRAHANIV
+44 LGRVARANIV
-54 VPDARLWSRAL
+54 VPDAGLWRRPV
-65 PALRGRMSVER
+65 PALRGALSVEQ
-76 ALALIAER
+76 ALAAIAR
-84 SDARVEALGPGS
+84 GSGARVEALGPGS
-96 WRLLPKARPRIA
+96 WRLTPRLRSPAPKPKPRPRPTA
-108 IPHRRRSAPPP
+108 
-119 PPPPEVPD
+119 EVL
-127 GDVVVTASKRDT
+127 GEDVVVTASKRDT
-139 TRDHFAGQLVQVAG
+139 TRDHFAGQVVQVAG

-161 GGTGKLADRMTVIA
+161 GGTSKLADRMTAIA
-175 STYLGPG
+175 STYLGAG

-243 GSLGGLIRLVPNA
+243 GSLGGLIRLVPHA
-256 PDATRAGGSVML
+256 PDPTRFGGSAML
-268 GGSATARGAPGVDA
+268 GGSATTNGAPGADA
-282 QAVLNMPVI
+282 QAVLNVPVI
-291 ADRLAIRIVADTASE
+291 ADRLAIRLVADSASE

-324 IEGGR
+324 IAGGR
-329 AAARLDLGGGWS
+329 AAVRADLGGGWS
-341 VEAIGIGQR
+341 IEAVGIGQR

-356 QYADRDGPPLTR
+356 QYADREGPPLTR
-368 AAPVAEGFSADFG
+368 SAPVTEGFSADFG
-381 QAQLVLSGRLGG
+381 QAQLILSGRIGQ

-431 QANETRLWQS
+431 QANETRAWHS
-441 SPDGSGW
+441 APDGSGW
-448 LAGFSYVHNRTRL
+448 LAGVSYVHNRTRL
-461 TRLFGEPGALVARTG
+461 TRLFGEPGDLLPRTG
-476 VVNGVEE
+476 VVNTVEE
-483 ATLYGEASVRLLPG
+483 ATLYGEASLRLLPG
-497 LLTTGGLRVTH
+497 LLTTGGLRVTR
-508 SVLDGAGEDLPSALS
+508 SVLDGAGEDLPLALS
-523 VQALARLQDV
+523 FQALARLREV
-533 TARRAQTILLPAA
+533 TARRAQTILLPSA
-546 SALIDLTPR
+546 SALIDLTPG

-576 VVRRF
+576 LVRRF

-594 TGRPGRDRF
+594 TGQPVRDRF
-603 DGSITLAH
+603 DGSLTLAH

-617 QADFIDSG
+617 QADFIDAT

-633 GDGKLWTIEALV
+633 GDGQLWTLEALA
-645 GARLAEGLRV
+645 GFRIAEGLRV
-655 EGALSYNDSRI
+655 EGAVSYNDSRI
-666 DEPSSTR
+666 DEPSSAQA
-673 VFALAEDLAG
+673 FALMDGLSAD
-683 DPAAARAAVLARL
+683 RATILARL

-703 RVTTRAG
+703 RFTGRAG
-710 WVYRRMLAGGRDLRV
+710 AVYRRMLAGGRDLRI

-732 GASRLGVGPI
+732 GSSRLGVGPI
-742 LGERQGDYL
+742 LGERQGSYL
-751 DSGLTARLGLGA
+751 DSGVTARLGLGRYGLTA
-763 IGITASV
+763 GI

-781 ALGTPFA
+781 ALGTPFT

>member
-1 MRFSGAGF
+1 M
-9 AVLTAAVAACATAAA
+9 AAA
-24 AAERLPLDLPG
+24 MPAIAADRVSLDLPA
-35 GTVATQVMA
+35 GTVGAQVMA
-44 LGQRAHANIV
+44 LGRAARANIV
-54 VPDARLWSRAL
+54 VPDAGLWRRPVPS
-65 PALRGRMSVER
+65 LRGAFSVEQ
-76 ALALIAER
+76 ALAVIAR
-84 SDARVEALGPGS
+84 GSGARVEALGPGS
-96 WRLLPKARPRIA
+96 WRLRPRLHS
-108 IPHRRRSAPPP
+108 PAPKPRPRPRPP
-119 PPPPEVPD
+119 ADVQGE
-127 GDVVVTASKRDT
+127 DVVVTASKRDT
-139 TRDHFAGQLVQVAG
+139 TRDHFAGQVVQVAG

-161 GGTGKLADRMTVIA
+161 GGTSKLADRMTAIA
-175 STYLGPG
+175 STYLGAG

-256 PDATRAGGSVML
+256 PDPTRFGGSAML
-268 GGSATARGAPGVDA
+268 GGSATTNGAPGADA
-282 QAVLNMPVI
+282 QAVLNLPVI
-291 ADRLAIRIVADTASE
+291 ADRLAIRLVADSASE

-324 IEGGR
+324 IAGGR
-329 AAARLDLGGGWS
+329 AAVKADLGGGWS
-341 VEAIGIGQR
+341 IEAVGIGQH

-368 AAPVAEGFSADFG
+368 SAPVTEGFSADFG
-381 QAQLVLSGRLGG
+381 QAQLILSGRMGQ

-431 QANETRLWQS
+431 QANETRAWYS
-441 SPDGSGW
+441 APDGSGW

-461 TRLFGEPGALVARTG
+461 TRLFGELGELLPRTG
-476 VVNGVEE
+476 VVNTVEE
-483 ATLYGEASVRLLPG
+483 ATLYGEASLRLLPG
-497 LLTTGGLRVTH
+497 LLTTGGLRVTR
-508 SVLDGAGEDLPSALS
+508 SVLDGEGEDLPLALS
-523 VQALARLQDV
+523 LQALARLREV
-533 TARRAQTILLPAA
+533 TARRAQTILLPSA
-546 SALIDLTPR
+546 SALIDLTPG

-576 VVRRF
+576 LVRRF

-594 TGRPGRDRF
+594 SGQPGRDRF
-603 DGSITLAH
+603 DGSLTLAH
-611 TSWRDI
+611 TAWRDI
-617 QADFIDSG
+617 QADFIDAA

-633 GDGKLWTIEALV
+633 GDGQLWTIEALA
-645 GARLAEGLRV
+645 GFRIAPGLRV
-655 EGALSYNDSRI
+655 EGAVSYNDSRI
-666 DEPSSTR
+666 DEPSSAQA
-673 VFALAEDLAG
+673 FALMDG
-683 DPAAARAAVLARL
+683 MAADRATILARL

-703 RVTTRAG
+703 RFTGRAG
-710 WVYRRMLAGGRDLRV
+710 AVYRRTLASGHDLRV

-732 GASRLGVGPI
+732 GSSRLGVGPI
-742 LGERQGDYL
+742 LGEQQGSYL
-751 DSGLTARLGLGA
+751 DSGVTARLGLGRYGVTA
-763 IGITASV
+763 GI

-781 ALGTPFA
+781 ALGTPFT

>member
-1 MRFSGAGF
+1 MAGGGI
-9 AVLTAAVAACATAAA
+9 VGIVMVASAPAPAL
-24 AAERLPLDLPG
+24 AAERVPVDLPA
-35 GTVATQVMA
+35 GTVGTQVMA
-44 LGQRAHANIV
+44 LGRALRANIT
-54 VPDARLWSRAL
+54 VPDAGLWRRPV
-65 PALRGRMSVER
+65 PALRGRLSVEQ
-76 ALALIAER
+76 ALAAIAR
-84 SDARVEALGPGS
+84 GSGARVEALGPGA
-96 WRLLPKARPRIA
+96 WRLTPRLRTPAR
-108 IPHRRRSAPPP
+108 HVVRRSPKPL
-119 PPPPEVPD
+119 PPEVSSD
-127 GDVVVTASKRDT
+127 DIVVTASKRDT
-139 TRDHFAGQLVQVAG
+139 TRDHFAGQVVQVAG

-161 GGTGKLADRMTVIA
+161 SGTSKLADRMTAIA
-175 STYLGPG
+175 STYLGAG

-268 GGSATARGAPGVDA
+268 GGSATTDGAPGVDA
-282 QAVLNMPVI
+282 QAVLNMPII
-291 ADRLAIRIVADTASE
+291 ADRLAIRLVADSASE

-324 IEGGR
+324 FAGGR
-329 AAARLDLGGGWS
+329 AALKADLGGGWTI
-341 VEAIGIGQR
+341 EAIGIGQR

-368 AAPVAEGFSADFG
+368 SSPVTEGFSADFEQG
-381 QAQLVLSGRLGG
+381 QVVVSGRLGQ

-431 QANETRLWQS
+431 QANETRAWHS
-441 SPDGSGW
+441 APDGSGW

-461 TRLFGEPGALVARTG
+461 TRLFGEPGQLVPRTG
-476 VVNGVEE
+476 VVNTVEE
-483 ATLYGEASVRLLPG
+483 ATLYGEASRRLLPG
-497 LLTTGGLRVTH
+497 LLTTGGLRVTR
-508 SVLDGAGEDLPSALS
+508 SVLDGAGEDLPAALS
-523 VQALARLQDV
+523 FQALARLREV
-533 TARRAQTILLPAA
+533 TARRAQTILLPSA
-546 SALIDLTPR
+546 SALIDLTPG

-576 VVRRF
+576 LVRRF
-581 RNDRVATIEAGLR
+581 RNDRVSTIEAGLR
-594 TGRPGRDRF
+594 SGQPGRDRF
-603 DGSITLAH
+603 DGSLTLAH

-617 QADFIDSG
+617 QADFIDAT

-633 GDGKLWTIEALV
+633 GDGQLWTIEALA
-645 GARLAEGLRV
+645 GFRIAPGLRV
-655 EGALSYNDSRI
+655 EGAVSYNDSRI
-666 DEPSSTR
+666 DEPSSAQ
-673 VFALAEDLAG
+673 VFALMDGQTAD
-683 DPAAARAAVLARL
+683 RAAILARL

-703 RVTTRAG
+703 RFTGRTG
-710 WVYRRMLAGGRDLRV
+710 LVYRRVLAGGRDLRV
-725 DGWLRYV
+725 DGWMRYV

-742 LGERQGDYL
+742 LGERQGEYL
-751 DSGLTARLGLGA
+751 DSGVTARLGLGA
-763 IGITASV
+763 FGLTAGI
-770 TNLADVRGNRF
+770 TNLANVRGNRF

-805 LDAAF
+805 LDTAF